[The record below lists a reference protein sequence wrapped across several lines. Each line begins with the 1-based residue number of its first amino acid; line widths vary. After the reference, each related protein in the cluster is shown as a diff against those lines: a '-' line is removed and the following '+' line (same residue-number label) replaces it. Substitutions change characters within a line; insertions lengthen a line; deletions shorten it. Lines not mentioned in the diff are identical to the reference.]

1 MMTINFDALS
11 ILDRRFFTRLLLIV
25 WINDIYDVESFT
37 KFRSTLLF
45 YIELFFVFRCDTHSL
60 WPN

>member
-1 MMTINFDALS
+1 MMTINFEALS
-11 ILDRRFFTRLLLIV
+11 ILDSRFFTRLLLIV

-45 YIELFFVFRCDTHSL
+45 YIELFFVFRCDTL
-60 WPN
+60 VVT